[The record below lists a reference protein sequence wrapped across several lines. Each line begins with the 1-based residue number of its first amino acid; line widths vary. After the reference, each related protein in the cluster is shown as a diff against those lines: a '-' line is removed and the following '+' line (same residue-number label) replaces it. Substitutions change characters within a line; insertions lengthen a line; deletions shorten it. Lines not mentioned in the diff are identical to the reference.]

1 VRPASTPAQCLDP
14 DTIAFERNGP
24 TMPTT
29 NISASPALWRSR
41 PARRAFGIV
50 GCLLVAVTLAGCAA
64 GGSTLPESSTTGA
77 PASPAATVE
86 PAATA
91 TSTPTLA
98 EEAGAE
104 VPVRIE
110 SLPEYD
116 AAESLVVGMWDQYSD
131 PTNANYAPGLVAQNE
146 GGKNYARDFLL
157 ILADLRSVFRFLPG
171 TSSPDVAELTAQ
183 LQSYVDKATEA
194 ERKFLAG
201 EDFGMSFS
209 ITNSDGTVYESD
221 GTNKSND

>member
-1 VRPASTPAQCLDP
+1 MLGIFLATV
-14 DTIAFERNGP
+14 
-24 TMPTT
+24 
-29 NISASPALWRSR
+29 ALM
-41 PARRAFGIV
+41 
-50 GCLLVAVTLAGCAA
+50 GCAA
-64 GGSTLPESSTTGA
+64 GGSTPPGTSSTGRTVSPA
-77 PASPAATVE
+77 PAVDH
-86 PAATA
+86 
-91 TSTPTLA
+91 TPTLA
-98 EEAGAE
+98 GTAE
-104 VPVRIE
+104 LEVLVRID

-116 AAESLVVGMWDQYSD
+116 AAESLVVGMFEMYSD
-131 PTNANYAPGLVAQNE
+131 PANTNFAPGLVPQTE
-146 GGKNYARDFLL
+146 GGRNYAKDFLL

-221 GTNKSND
+221 GTNTSNE